1 MKHLKKSLSF
11 VAVLAMLL
19 AGNVV
24 KAEQDE
30 HSGYSL
36 VGGEIITKKI
46 VGAWV
51 VNATTLVQTG
61 TVETEV
67 HSFGNFNFFVDGNYV
82 SFLTPEESVDVLA
95 IEALVANQTAGSG
108 VWHDAGHHK
117 YKGIDVRSG
126 LTNAR
131 VKNEVRIQL
140 SKDANKFVGVMNS
153 TFFPVDGLEFV
164 NALPWSPIT
173 WKLEGVRV
181 PSK

>member
-11 VAVLAMLL
+11 VAVLAVLL

-24 KAEQDE
+24 RAEQEE
-30 HSGYSL
+30 HCGYPL
-36 VGGEIITKKI
+36 VGGEIVTKKI

-51 VNATTLVQTG
+51 VNATSIVQTG

-67 HSFGNFNFFVDGNYV
+67 HSFGNMNFFVDGNYV
-82 SFLTPEESVDVLA
+82 SFLTPEESV
-95 IEALVANQTAGSG
+95 EALALDALIADQTAGSG

-126 LTNAR
+126 LPNAR

-140 SKDANKFVGVMNS
+140 SKCGTKFVGTMNS
-153 TFFPVDGLEFV
+153 TFYPVDGLDFAH
-164 NALPWSPIT
+164 ALPWSPIN

-181 PSK
+181 PNK